1 MLLSFIFYGCKA
13 GNLSPEKVLKAM
25 EDINE
30 YTAEATMKVKNN
42 KSVFTYYMKQYYKKQ
57 DKFRVEFFDDGGNTN
72 QIIIYNNNQCG
83 IFHTGIKKPF
93 ISENFI
99 GSKEYNSFL
108 NEFLNNYKSD
118 ENAYMVLNKMEER
131 EFYVLKCKIEK
142 GNSYFKNAEL
152 YVDAKTAMPR
162 QLIIYGDDDSK
173 NIEIKY
179 KNFNY
184 NERIEDSIFEI
195 NINEIKSA

>member
-1 MLLSFIFYGCKA
+1 
-13 GNLSPEKVLKAM
+13 
-25 EDINE
+25 
-30 YTAEATMKVKNN
+30 
-42 KSVFTYYMKQYYKKQ
+42 
-57 DKFRVEFFDDGGNTN
+57 
-72 QIIIYNNNQCG
+72 
-83 IFHTGIKKPF
+83 
-93 ISENFI
+93 
-99 GSKEYNSFL
+99 
-108 NEFLNNYKSD
+108 
-118 ENAYMVLNKMEER
+118 MVLNKMEER